1 VLQYWSRSNERH
13 SWLRDSLLEI
23 ELPDAR
29 EMRRLEVERIVV
41 NFTDIRGRK
50 QVS

>member
-1 VLQYWSRSNERH
+1 MALRSGGTHAGLAEI
-13 SWLRDSLLEI
+13 RDSLLEI

-41 NFTDIRGRK
+41 NFPDIRGR
-50 QVS
+50 QQIS